1 MIRKL
6 RGPKL
11 EFGPFSLGRWGLPI
25 NLLSLF
31 YLLFVILWMP
41 FPSVLPVTRETMNY
55 AGPVFLVVITGALVD
70 WFINGHKRFEVPA
83 ARPGDHGL

>member
-55 AGPVFLVVITGALVD
+55 AGPVFLVVIIGALVD
-70 WFINGHKRFEVPA
+70 WFINGHKRFEVPV